1 MVSACPGIPTDG
13 IDLYLGGAG
22 ASALKPEPRK
32 KYAAPLSK
40 TTTMAMMIFLGIRS
54 PSYHKIL
61 EYEGN
66 RAPIIGSI
74 SSEEFALPY
83 S

>member
-1 MVSACPGIPTDG
+1 
-13 IDLYLGGAG
+13 
-22 ASALKPEPRK
+22 
-32 KYAAPLSK
+32 
-40 TTTMAMMIFLGIRS
+40 MAMMIFLGIRS